1 MNDQP
6 SRSSSCVESLKILFL
21 HAQLLWPPP
30 PFCCWWAHTNDSC
43 LIGMQIPQTH
53 KAKCEFV
60 FWLRVTR
67 HKHHER
73 LKTKPSVGILTAGDV
88 FLSLR
93 LLFSLVFCP
102 KIKDS
107 PWTDDDTLKSFER
120 RDTQHKQR
128 EWSVYECICGWSI
141 LTAYNWTVADE
152 VMQNAK
158 EHYNL

>member
-73 LKTKPSVGILTAGDV
+73 LITKQSVGTLTAGRR
-88 FLSLR
+88 LSLSPTLIFVSVLPQNKR
-93 LLFSLVFCP
+93 FSLNGRRYP
-102 KIKDS
+102 KKF
-107 PWTDDDTLKSFER
+107 WTKGHAAQTTWVVSLWVYLRLVYTYSIQLDCCWWSYAK
-120 RDTQHKQR
+120 R
-128 EWSVYECICGWSI
+128 EGA
-141 LTAYNWTVADE
+141 L
-152 VMQNAK
+152 
-158 EHYNL
+158 